1 MGGNSHCFYLIMEK
15 MKVGLQLYSI
25 RDAMNAD
32 MEAALKAVKEMGYDC
47 VEIAGGRYGH
57 TGSENKALCEKYGL
71 ECVSAHQSPS
81 FYLDNKEDALQ
92 YIKELGVEFCVIPM
106 TVGRLETLQEKWDET
121 VSLYREMSEAFRA
134 EGIQL
139 LYHNH
144 DFEMVTLAGE
154 SEPLLDKLYRE
165 VPMLNPEF
173 DTCWVSYGGYSPADY
188 IRKYASRVDVIHI
201 KDYKLKVME
210 QKPMWQQIAEK
221 GWEIR
226 PEKRSEAGF
235 AYTPVGTGVE
245 DFDLIIA
252 AAQEAGARYLIV
264 EQDDSKDRDP
274 LEAAAMS
281 RAFLKEKYGI

>member
-1 MGGNSHCFYLIMEK
+1 MEN

-25 RDAMNAD
+25 RSAMNAD

-71 ECVSAHQSPS
+71 ACVSAHQSPS
-81 FYLDNKEDALQ
+81 FFLEDKEDALH

-106 TVGRLETLQEKWDET
+106 TVGRLDTLRDKWDET
-121 VSLYREMSEAFRA
+121 VSLYREMSEAFHA

-144 DFEMVTLAGE
+144 DFEMVTLDGD
-154 SEPLLDKLYRE
+154 SQPLLDKLYAE
-165 VPMLNPEF
+165 VPLLNPEF
-173 DTCWVSYGGYSPADY
+173 DTCWVSYGGYSPAEY
-188 IRKYASRVDVIHI
+188 IRKYADRVNVIHL
-201 KDYKLKVME
+201 KDYKLKAME
-210 QKPMWQQIAEK
+210 QKPMYAQIAEK
-221 GWEIR
+221 GWQIR

-235 AYTPVGTGVE
+235 AYTPLGTGVE
-245 DFDLIIA
+245 DFDLIIEA
-252 AAQEAGARYLIV
+252 AKASKARYLIV
-264 EQDDSKDRDP
+264 EQDESKDRDP